1 MKIYQHKCKMVKC
14 GKCGCEGHNVR
25 TCPTR
30 GVGASPVSKKAGARR
45 ASSYKKETLESI
57 KLPTLEEAEAM
68 LKVIQVDRPEQY
80 QLANDAAEA
89 LMQKKHVMVKAE
101 EKTGKRCML
110 EALNLM
116 MIINHHSNVPDK
128 TKQVPRSIYITALN
142 RKDTK
147 CQLEEQQDKYGILSI
162 STKMATLR
170 GDIINIL
177 SKPDYDGMIYI
188 HLDECDYGT
197 GEGQALATLYNSPE
211 LQISENKNRIR
222 YVTYSATPEEIEHSG
237 LNEEEWVKLKFKP
250 NENYFGAEK
259 YIDRGLVREPSIFY
273 DGDIITEHG
282 SKIIEDVRV
291 LCDGGGGGSI
301 KQRNVIVV
309 RDTKPGNI
317 SKIKSDK
324 SKLEEKHNCE
334 LHIYDQK
341 HGFQWGDKHSW
352 AQLGRDEIYDDNAMV
367 VSYKFK
373 PVVIFISQ
381 ICTRST
387 ELCPLG
393 HRKIYAWH
401 DVRKLKDRKAY
412 NTLSQAIGRVKHYTQ
427 PEHPENN
434 ILLYCDIDILNFT
447 LGREMNTKTL
457 NLGSRIN
464 TSSTQRNNWKFE
476 DGYEKPEQVPEHA
489 WITILPEHDGQE
501 LPENLIKE
509 YGFRGQTVKG
519 SSGKWVHSSCTND
532 SHNQWGRIPGG
543 VSTRVTNRYAINYE
557 SETSNRFL
565 IRKAIH
571 IENQEGDINFTHT
584 TNTSSMYVSNDK

>member
-1 MKIYQHKCKMVKC
+1 MVKC
-14 GKCGCEGHNVR
+14 SNCGCEGHNIR

-30 GVGASPVSKKAGARR
+30 CGGAAPVSKKAGARR
-45 ASSYKKETLESI
+45 ASNNYKKKTLESI
-57 KLPTLEEAEAM
+57 KLPTLEEARVM
-68 LKVIQVDRPEQY
+68 LKEIQVNRPEQY
-80 QLANDAAEA
+80 KLANDAADA
-89 LMQKKHVMVKAE
+89 LMGKKHVMIKAE

-110 EALNLM
+110 EAINLI
-116 MIINHHSNVPDK
+116 MIINHYMNIPDK
-128 TKQVPRSIYITALN
+128 KKQVPRSIYITALN

-147 CQLEEQQDKYGILSI
+147 CQLQEQQDKYGILSI
-162 STKMATLR
+162 STKMATLL

-177 SKPDYDGMIYI
+177 RKPDYDGMIYI

-197 GEGQALATLYNSPE
+197 GEGQALSMLYNSPE
-211 LQISENKNRIR
+211 LRAPENEKRIR
-222 YVTYSATPEEIEHSG
+222 YVTYSATPEELEHSG
-237 LNEEEWVKLKFKP
+237 LNEEEWIKLKFKP

-282 SKIIEDVRV
+282 SKIIEDVKT
-291 LCDGGGGGSI
+291 LCKSDSEDVI

-309 RDTKPGNI
+309 RDTKSGNI

-324 SKLEEKHNCE
+324 SKLEEKHECE
-334 LHIYDQK
+334 IHVYDQDN
-341 HGFQWGDKHSW
+341 GFQWGDKYSW
-352 AQLGRDEIYDDNAMV
+352 ANLGREEMYDDNAMV

-387 ELCPLG
+387 EICPLG

-401 DVRKLKDRKAY
+401 DSRKLEDGKAY

-427 PEHPENN
+427 PNHPENN

-447 LGREMNTKTL
+447 LGRELNTKIL
-457 NLGSRIN
+457 KLGSRIN
-464 TSSTQRNNWKFE
+464 TSSTPSQKWKFE
-476 DGYEKPEQVPEHA
+476 DGYEFPEQVPEDK
-489 WITILPEHDGQE
+489 WITIVPAKDGQQ

-509 YGFRGQTVKG
+509 YSFRKQTITG
-519 SSGKWVHSSCTND
+519 SSGKWVHSSCSNG
-532 SHNQWGRIPGG
+532 SHNQWGGIPGG

-557 SETSNRFL
+557 SESSNRFL
-565 IRKAIH
+565 IRKATHLEKQDGVISFIH
-571 IENQEGDINFTHT
+571 Q
-584 TNTSSMYVSNDK
+584 TNTSSMYMSNDE